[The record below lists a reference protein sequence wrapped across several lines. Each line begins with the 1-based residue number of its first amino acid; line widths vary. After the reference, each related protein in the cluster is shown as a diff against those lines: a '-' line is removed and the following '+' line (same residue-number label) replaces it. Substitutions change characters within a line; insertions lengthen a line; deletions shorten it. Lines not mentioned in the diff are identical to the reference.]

1 MDELS
6 REELDAQVGE
16 QLPDREA
23 MTVLDPGPLAGGV
36 HDLELPPMLQPEGE
50 GDPTTDVEPDY

>member
-6 REELDAQVGE
+6 PDELNAQVGE

-23 MTVLDPGPLAGGV
+23 MTVLDPGGYVGGI

-50 GDPTTDVEPDY
+50 GDPDVQHN